1 MVNILKLKNDKEN
14 PKVRN
19 IISAGGDIIR
29 VFEPTPEHVQ
39 MVLDLQQSWQEDGKL
54 KVEFPASILVKK
66 LFPTLTDIKG
76 IEELSD
82 EDLNDIIEN
91 PTVAFTKVQIE
102 IETIIAEIF
111 ETLILNA
118 KYNITMASY
127 EAESYKVN
135 VEGFEKTLAQ
145 MAKTTG
151 NEELYSKVAKLADS
165 LEDSKEKPKP
175 KQEESKILS
184 LLSKQTPEES
194 VDEAVGAKPK
204 SMSEQIAMVEQYK
217 NMFDKNRHS
226 SKKLE

>member
-39 MVLDLQQSWQEDGKL
+39 MILDLQQSWQEDGKL

-194 VDEAVGAKPK
+194 VDETVEAKPK